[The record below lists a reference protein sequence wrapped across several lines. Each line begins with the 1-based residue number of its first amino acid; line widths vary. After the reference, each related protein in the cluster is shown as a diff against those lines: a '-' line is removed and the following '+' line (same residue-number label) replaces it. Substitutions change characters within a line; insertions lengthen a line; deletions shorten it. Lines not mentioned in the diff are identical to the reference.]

1 MGVHLFGTPIEE
13 AEPFFLTWDSMF
25 SPFRKKY
32 IQTYKRTKNLYWHL
46 FSPMKFVNHMDL
58 LNLHVDVDHLSD
70 DMLTMIETDEYKN
83 HTSRIIDKFSK
94 ILDISGID
102 ANKRRKYINMIS
114 DEVFNEE
121 EFPNI
126 IESENDELQSEIKKI
141 ADLFEKL
148 LDHYRDVSNDSLA
161 TYAKHVLN
169 EDFFKS
175 LVAAIKETASK
186 GATDKSLNE
195 FYEKIDNMSKEMFNA
210 KMD

>member
-148 LDHYRDVSNDSLA
+148 LDHYRDISNDSLA
-161 TYAKHVLN
+161 TYTKHVLN

-195 FYEKIDNMSKEMFNA
+195 FYEKIDNMSKEMFNT

>member
-1 MGVHLFGTPIEE
+1 
-13 AEPFFLTWDSMF
+13 
-25 SPFRKKY
+25 
-32 IQTYKRTKNLYWHL
+32 
-46 FSPMKFVNHMDL
+46 MDL

-148 LDHYRDVSNDSLA
+148 LDHYRDISNDSLA
-161 TYAKHVLN
+161 TYTKHVLN

-195 FYEKIDNMSKEMFNA
+195 FYEKIDNMSKEMFNT

>member
-1 MGVHLFGTPIEE
+1 MTK
-13 AEPFFLTWDSMF
+13 LTVDF
-25 SPFRKKY
+25 S
-32 IQTYKRTKNLYWHL
+32 
-46 FSPMKFVNHMDL
+46 
-58 LNLHVDVDHLSD
+58 
-70 DMLTMIETDEYKN
+70 E
-83 HTSRIIDKFSK
+83 
-94 ILDISGID
+94 
-102 ANKRRKYINMIS
+102 IS

-148 LDHYRDVSNDSLA
+148 LDHYRDISNDSLA